1 MSEHDDWL
9 QSLER
14 AIEVTEGQLVL
25 ARLLKVDIIT
35 VQTDRARVLIEAIRR
50 WQRKVRELE
59 SERR

>member
-14 AIEVTEGQLVL
+14 AIEVTEGQLAL
-25 ARLLKVDIIT
+25 AGSLKVSSIA
-35 VQTDRARVLIEAIRR
+35 VQTDRARVLIEAIRH